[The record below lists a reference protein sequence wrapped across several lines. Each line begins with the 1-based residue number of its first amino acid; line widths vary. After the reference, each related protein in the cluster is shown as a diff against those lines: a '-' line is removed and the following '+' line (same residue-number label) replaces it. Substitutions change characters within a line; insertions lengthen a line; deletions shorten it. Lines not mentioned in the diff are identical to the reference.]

1 MKSSRRTRR
10 SRSKKFK
17 GGSGINHVL
26 SPAPVGASTM
36 LLSKM
41 PSKRMNRQKPFI
53 PPMPDGLLAP
63 PLGMTSG
70 PHLS

>member
-10 SRSKKFK
+10 SRSKKVQG

-41 PSKRMNRQKPFI
+41 QGKKE
-53 PPMPDGLLAP
+53 
-63 PLGMTSG
+63 
-70 PHLS
+70 